1 VEAAVWTERM
11 LAALENGVKGG
22 RWFGLIDKVWN
33 AENLSVASRKV
44 VANAGSVG
52 VDGQTVT
59 AHQQQR
65 EADLVELQRALR
77 EDDYEV
83 LPARRVWIPKPGRAE
98 QRPLGIPAVRDRVV
112 QTALRHVIEPIF
124 EQEFAEHSY
133 GFRPKRGCKDAL
145 LRVQELLD
153 GGSIFVVDA
162 DLKSYFDTIPHH
174 RLMKH
179 VEARIADGRVLSLIT
194 DYLKAGV
201 LDTMNGWQ
209 PTERGTPQG
218 AVISPLLANI
228 YLNPL
233 DHHMAALGFEMVRY
247 ADDFV
252 VLCASREEA
261 ERALTVVQQ
270 WVAANGLTLHPDK
283 TRVVDA
289 SQRGGFDFLG
299 YHFERG
305 DPSRTQDWPSRRS
318 LGKFKDAVRAAT
330 RRTNGQSLAT
340 IVAVLNPK
348 LRGWFAYFC
357 HSHWTTFGGLDGW
370 VRMRLRSVLR
380 KRQKRRGRGRGTDQ
394 QRWPNAYFHALGLY
408 SLELSHVRMRQSH

>member
-1 VEAAVWTERM
+1 
-11 LAALENGVKGG
+11 
-22 RWFGLIDKVWN
+22 
-33 AENLSVASRKV
+33 
-44 VANAGSVG
+44 
-52 VDGQTVT
+52 VT

-65 EADLVELQRALR
+65 EADLAELQRALR

-124 EQEFAEHSY
+124 EREFAEHSY

-162 DLKSYFDTIPHH
+162 DLKSYFDTIPHD

-194 DYLKAGV
+194 EYLNAGV

-228 YLNPL
+228 YLNSL

-261 ERALTVVQQ
+261 ERALVVVQQ
-270 WVAANGLTLHPDK
+270 WVADNGLTLHPDK
-283 TRVVDA
+283 TRVMDA

-305 DPSRTQDWPSRRS
+305 YCWPSRRS
-318 LGKFKDAVRAAT
+318 LGKFKDAVRHAT

-348 LRGWFAYFC
+348 LRGWYGYFC

-380 KRQKRRGRGRGTDQ
+380 KRHGRRGRGCGTDQ

-408 SLELSHVRMRQSH
+408 SLELSHARMRQSH

>member
-1 VEAAVWTERM
+1 M
-11 LAALENGVKGG
+11 LVALENGVKGG

-33 AENLSVASRKV
+33 AKNLFAASLKV
-44 VANAGSVG
+44 VANDGSAG
-52 VDGQTVT
+52 VDGQTVGV
-59 AHQQQR
+59 HQQQR
-65 EADLVELQRALR
+65 AADLAELQRALR
-77 EDDYEV
+77 EDDYDA

-98 QRPLGIPAVRDRVV
+98 PRPLGIPAVRDRVV

-124 EQEFAEHSY
+124 EREFAEHSY

-145 LRVQELLD
+145 RRVQELLD
-153 GGSIFVVDA
+153 GGSTFVVDA
-162 DLKSYFDTIPHH
+162 DLKSYFDTIPHEA
-174 RLMKH
+174 LMKRVAAH
-179 VEARIADGRVLSLIT
+179 LADGRVLALIA

-201 LDTMNGWQ
+201 MDVMTGWQ

-233 DHHMAALGFEMVRY
+233 DHHLAEQGFEMVRY

-252 VLCASREEA
+252 VLCPSREAA
-261 ERALTVVQQ
+261 ERALSVVQQ

-289 SQRGGFDFLG
+289 TQRGGFDFLG

-305 DPSRTQDWPSRRS
+305 YRWPSRRS
-318 LGKFKDAVRAAT
+318 LEKLKDAVRAAT
-330 RRTNGQSLAT
+330 RRTNGQSLAM

-348 LRGWFAYFC
+348 LRGWQAYFC

-380 KRQKRRGRGRGTDQ
+380 KRQKRHGRGCGTDHQ
-394 QRWPNAYFHALGLY
+394 HWPNAYFHALGLY
-408 SLELSHVRMRQSH
+408 SLELAQMRLRQSH